1 MRPWEADRGR
11 PRVRRAGRLERVPR
25 QVFEFRDPDRFVVG
39 TVGMPGER
47 TFFLQARSG
56 SAITSAVIEKQQASV
71 LAERI
76 DELLDQVRELQAGKA
91 GEQAVQLDA
100 TPQQTPVHLADANPL
115 DVPIVEEFR
124 VGAMALGWDDSAG
137 RLVVEAHAVTDDSE
151 SVPEIG
157 DDDTHG
163 PDTLRVWL
171 EPGRARAFAERARAV
186 VSAGRPP
193 CPFCAQPLDPEGHI
207 CPRANGYRRRG

>member
-1 MRPWEADRGR
+1 M
-11 PRVRRAGRLERVPR
+11 PR

-56 SAITSAVIEKQQASV
+56 ALITSAVIEKQQASV

-76 DELLDQVRELQAGKA
+76 DQLLNEVREMQAEQAGEPA
-91 GEQAVQLDA
+91 GEPAMI
-100 TPQQTPVHLADANPL
+100 PQQTPAHLADANPL

-124 VGAMALGWDDSAG
+124 VGAMALGWDDSAA
-137 RLVVEAHAVTDDSE
+137 RLVVEAHAVTEEGD
-151 SVPEIG
+151 SVPESG
-157 DDDTHG
+157 DDDTDG
-163 PDTLRVWL
+163 PDPLRVWL
-171 EPGRARAFAERARAV
+171 EPSRARAFAERARAV

>member
-1 MRPWEADRGR
+1 MA
-11 PRVRRAGRLERVPR
+11 R
-25 QVFEFRDPDRFVVG
+25 QVLQFRDPDRFVVG

-47 TFFLQARSG
+47 TFFLQARQG
-56 SAITSAVIEKQQASV
+56 SAVTSVVIEKQQAIV

-76 DELLDQVRELQAGKA
+76 DQLLNEVHQLHAATGSEAVQIP
-91 GEQAVQLDA
+91 EQAPPGMVDGDA
-100 TPQQTPVHLADANPL
+100 L

-124 VGAMALGWDDSAG
+124 VGAMALGWDDSAA
-137 RLVVEAHAVTDDSE
+137 RLVVEAHAITEDED
-151 SVPEIG
+151 VPEIG
-157 DDDTHG
+157 DDAIEG

-171 EPGRARAFAERARAV
+171 DPARARAFAERTRAV

-193 CPFCAQPLDPEGHI
+193 CPFCAQPLDPAGHV